1 MALKYIS
8 EYKKRVSHRF
18 FFTIMTMVIGTTRT
32 KIPRA
37 AKMMKDIE
45 LRSEI
50 DSGIDIGGVVV
61 TG

>member
-1 MALKYIS
+1 
-8 EYKKRVSHRF
+8 
-18 FFTIMTMVIGTTRT
+18 MTMVIGTTRT